1 MAVAEVWEV
10 SKRAI
15 EAYTG
20 LSPAT
25 FFTVLA
31 VAVALYYTV
40 AGFLAPPPPPP
51 PRQVEVDPL
60 PPPVQV
66 GEVTEEEL
74 RAYDGSD
81 PKKPLLMAIKG
92 QIYDVTQSRMFYG
105 PGGPYALFA
114 GKDASRALAK
124 MSFEQN
130 DLTGDISGLG
140 PFELEALQDWEY
152 KFMDKYAKVGT
163 IKKTMPE
170 TEGSNDG
177 TYEIIEK
184 TLEATDDSD
193 KRDRHSAETK
203 EDGQAESSTNV
214 EHGEE
219 PKEDGASG
227 HGDESEQHAELKGH
241 GSSDHGEEVGCGAE
255 FKEVGTGE
263 GTKE

>member
-15 EAYTG
+15 ESYTG

-31 VAVALYYTV
+31 VAVALYYTI

-51 PRQVEVDPL
+51 PRQEVVDPL
-60 PPPVQV
+60 PPPVQL

-152 KFMDKYAKVGT
+152 KFTGKYTKVGT
-163 IKKTMPE
+163 IKKTVPE
-170 TEGSNDG
+170 TEGSNDS
-177 TYEIIEK
+177 TSSITEK
-184 TLEATDDSD
+184 SLEATDDSD
-193 KRDRHSAETK
+193 ERDGHGAETK
-203 EDGQAESSTNV
+203 EDGQAETSTNV
-214 EHGEE
+214 EHSEE
-219 PKEDGASG
+219 SKEDGAG
-227 HGDESEQHAELKGH
+227 RGDESEHAELKG
-241 GSSDHGEEVGCGAE
+241 EGA
-255 FKEVGTGE
+255 KE
-263 GTKE
+263 

>member
-51 PRQVEVDPL
+51 RRQEEVDPL
-60 PPPVQV
+60 PPPVQL

-130 DLTGDISGLG
+130 DLTADISGLG

-152 KFMDKYAKVGT
+152 KFMGKYAKVGT
-163 IKKTMPE
+163 IKQTVPE
-170 TEGSNDG
+170 TEGSNDS
-177 TYEIIEK
+177 TSEITEK

-193 KRDRHSAETK
+193 KREGHSAET
-203 EDGQAESSTNV
+203 EDGEAETSTNV
-214 EHGEE
+214 EHSGES
-219 PKEDGASG
+219 KEDGASG

-241 GSSDHGEEVGCGAE
+241 GSSGHGAE
-255 FKEVGTGE
+255 SKEVSAGE
-263 GTKE
+263 GAKE